1 MSAAARAEARRKAIL
16 GRGGDRLA
24 KLTSSG
30 RGEDHPVYVREQTPD
45 PPLPTFPPASNLEN
59 FVGEESRT
67 ESPPRVRSRVPS
79 RTTPNANA
87 NASPPQQNA
96 SNPFGMPDP
105 SAWSMEQQAQFLQA
119 LMGGMP
125 ASQSQPALTSA
136 AAAGQAEGNG
146 APNPFAGM
154 PGMENNPLA
163 AMMQM
168 AAAGGGGGA
177 FPPMG
182 GDAAAAG
189 PMGGFGAGMGM
200 GKAPEVAPPKTLVQ
214 RLLPAVHL
222 VSVWSLLMYFV
233 LVMEPA
239 AHGPGVDGV
248 AEPGGIGF
256 AWRWRQLMGSA
267 KGQLGTAFASGW
279 GVQVLPFFWAFVTL
293 ELVLHSLRIFSGF
306 DAFRP
311 PMLVALA
318 LPHLPPRISS
328 VIVHGM
334 KYMQMASMFLD
345 DVAAVISIS
354 VFLRLIDDLFTTDK
368 LTLCVFALQGI
379 VFTLPA
385 PPLAFMQQ
393 NRLGLGLRPP
403 LPSYGQGPSI
413 SALAYQQQAQIQ
425 PQKQTTL
432 FVGSISGGITDVT
445 LNELLTACGPIKSFK
460 RLITPANKPQ
470 GFGFAEF
477 EEPDGAL
484 RALALLNNVELP
496 ALEDGCAN
504 KKLLIKAD
512 EKTRAFLDAYASTR
526 PLDPGAAQTSK
537 AAIDTIVADIN
548 RVAADTTSQ
557 KEKYV
562 VPPHLHDLQEAD
574 LPETQRG
581 LVISE
586 IAQFRERAAKRERE
600 KMRELQAQIPQPV
613 STPSGPKMREW
624 GRPKEEPQK
633 QQQEQS
639 APREQGV
646 GKGAQGYNKPV
657 DFVRERERDRDQ
669 KRPTQTDEEL
679 EAERKESRRRDE
691 EMSFRDRERRYEP
704 RERARILALERAIA
718 RQRQTA
724 DSEARERVEMRARLE
739 AWDDDES
746 DELFYVD
753 RARWRTVRARH
764 LTAEQ
769 SADAASAAFEEEE
782 EAANLARESEDFLA
796 RQMGEMQALA
806 EEQRRAGLLLD
817 DGAPVKL
824 SVSLGQ
830 LAAQKDAQREK
841 EGGREGV
848 FGAEED
854 DEEETK
860 KRKVPL
866 VKLDFSAVEAG
877 PEATRE
883 RLEGMKASLP
893 TEREALFKAKVRWD
907 GMTDSVIDRKFE
919 PLVKRVMTQY
929 LGDAEEAEELI
940 MFVVEHLKDHKG
952 PAKLT
957 EGLEP
962 VLEEEAVEVTTAV
975 WRQLIFESMAY
986 GEGLHTDRMFVD

>member
-1 MSAAARAEARRKAIL
+1 
-16 GRGGDRLA
+16 
-24 KLTSSG
+24 
-30 RGEDHPVYVREQTPD
+30 
-45 PPLPTFPPASNLEN
+45 
-59 FVGEESRT
+59 
-67 ESPPRVRSRVPS
+67 
-79 RTTPNANA
+79 
-87 NASPPQQNA
+87 
-96 SNPFGMPDP
+96 
-105 SAWSMEQQAQFLQA
+105 
-119 LMGGMP
+119 
-125 ASQSQPALTSA
+125 
-136 AAAGQAEGNG
+136 
-146 APNPFAGM
+146 
-154 PGMENNPLA
+154 
-163 AMMQM
+163 
-168 AAAGGGGGA
+168 
-177 FPPMG
+177 
-182 GDAAAAG
+182 
-189 PMGGFGAGMGM
+189 
-200 GKAPEVAPPKTLVQ
+200 
-214 RLLPAVHL
+214 
-222 VSVWSLLMYFV
+222 
-233 LVMEPA
+233 
-239 AHGPGVDGV
+239 
-248 AEPGGIGF
+248 
-256 AWRWRQLMGSA
+256 
-267 KGQLGTAFASGW
+267 
-279 GVQVLPFFWAFVTL
+279 
-293 ELVLHSLRIFSGF
+293 
-306 DAFRP
+306 
-311 PMLVALA
+311 
-318 LPHLPPRISS
+318 
-328 VIVHGM
+328 
-334 KYMQMASMFLD
+334 
-345 DVAAVISIS
+345 
-354 VFLRLIDDLFTTDK
+354 
-368 LTLCVFALQGI
+368 
-379 VFTLPA
+379 
-385 PPLAFMQQ
+385 MQQ

-445 LNELLTACGPIKSFK
+445 LNDLLTACGPIKSFK

-600 KMRELQAQIPQPV
+600 KMRELQAQIPQPA

-764 LTAEQ
+764 LAAEQ
-769 SADAASAAFEEEE
+769 SADAASAAFEEE

-824 SVSLGQ
+824 SVSLGP

-841 EGGREGV
+841 ESGREGV

-883 RLEGMKASLP
+883 RLEGMKANLP

-907 GMTDSVIDRKFE
+907 GITDSVIDRKFE

>member
-16 GRGGDRLA
+16 SRGGDRLA
-24 KLTSSG
+24 KLTTSG
-30 RGEDHPVYVREQTPD
+30 RGEDNPVYVRELTPD
-45 PPLPTFPPASNLEN
+45 PPLPTFPPTPAASPGRTATTNLEN
-59 FVGEESRT
+59 FVGEDAGYAYAET
-67 ESPPRVRSRVPS
+67 PGRVRSRVPS
-79 RTTPNANA
+79 
-87 NASPPQQNA
+87 NASNVRSRVPSNA
-96 SNPFGMPDP
+96 STQDQNPFGMPDP
-105 SAWSMEQQAQFLQA
+105 SAWSGEQQAQFLQA
-119 LMGGMP
+119 LMGGGGAPTMP
-125 ASQSQPALTSA
+125 ALMQN
-136 AAAGQAEGNG
+136 AGAGVDAGEMNG
-146 APNPFAGM
+146 NPFAGM
-154 PGMENNPLA
+154 PGMENSPFA
-163 AMMQM
+163 ALMQM
-168 AAAGGGGGA
+168 AAAGGGGGEGNNNI
-177 FPPMG
+177 G
-182 GDAAAAG
+182 G
-189 PMGGFGAGMGM
+189 GMGM
-200 GKAPEVAPPKTLVQ
+200 GKAPDVAAPKTLLQ
-214 RLLPAVHL
+214 RLMPAVHFL
-222 VSVWSLLMYFV
+222 AVWALLLYFV
-233 LVMEPA
+233 LVMEPGL
-239 AHGPGVDGV
+239 HNVGGG
-248 AEPGGIGF
+248 EGETGGIGF
-256 AWRWRQLMGSA
+256 AWRWKKLAAQA
-267 KGQLGTAFASGW
+267 KGQLGAASGW
-279 GVQVLPFFWAFVTL
+279 GVQFIPFFWAFVTL

-311 PMLVALA
+311 PTILALA
-318 LPHLPPRISS
+318 LPHLPPRVSS

-334 KYMQMASMFLD
+334 KYMQMGSMFMD
-345 DVAAVISIS
+345 DVAAVVVGIGLVIWLATWSKT
-354 VFLRLIDDLFTTDK
+354 VACLHWK
-368 LTLCVFALQGI
+368 ALA
-379 VFTLPA
+379 FSPA
-385 PPLAFMQQ
+385 PTHTWSNFAPMQQ

-413 SALAYQQQAQIQ
+413 SALAYQQQAQMQ

-432 FVGSISGGITDVT
+432 FVGSISGGITDST
-445 LNELLTACGPIKSFK
+445 LNELLTACGVVKSFK

-496 ALEDGCAN
+496 ALEEGCAN

-512 EKTRAFLDAYASTR
+512 EKTRSFLDAYASTR

-537 AAIDTIVADIN
+537 AAIDNVVAEIN
-548 RVAADTTSQ
+548 RFANDTTSQ

-600 KMRELQAQIPQPV
+600 KMRELQSQIPQPV
-613 STPSGPKMREW
+613 AAPSGPKMREW
-624 GRPKEEPQK
+624 GRPKEEPPK
-633 QQQEQS
+633 QQEQRS
-639 APREQGV
+639 APREQGM
-646 GKGAQGYNKPV
+646 GKGAQGYDKPV
-657 DFVRERERDRDQ
+657 DFVRERERDRDLR
-669 KRPTQTDEEL
+669 RPTQTDEEL
-679 EAERKESRRRDE
+679 EAERKEGRRRDE
-691 EMSFRDRERRYEP
+691 EVSFRDRERRYEP
-704 RERARILALERAIA
+704 RERARISALERTIA
-718 RQRQTA
+718 RQRQA
-724 DSEARERVEMRARLE
+724 AENEARDRVDLRARLE

-746 DELFYVD
+746 DEFFYTD
-753 RARWRTVRARH
+753 RARWRTLRARN
-764 LTAEQ
+764 LAAEQ
-769 SADAASAAFEEEE
+769 QADATSAAFEQE

-817 DGAPVKL
+817 DGAPVRL
-824 SVSLGQ
+824 SVSLGP

-854 DEEETK
+854 EEEATR

-866 VKLDFSAVEAG
+866 VKLDFSAAEAG

-883 RLEGMKASLP
+883 RLESMKTNVPS
-893 TEREALFKAKVRWD
+893 ERETLFKSKVRWD
-907 GMTDSVIDRKFE
+907 GMTDSMIDRKFE
-919 PLVKRVMTQY
+919 PLVKRLMTQY

-962 VLEEEAVEVTTAV
+962 VLEEEAIEVTTAV

-986 GEGLHTDRMFVD
+986 GEGLHTDRMTVD

>member
-1 MSAAARAEARRKAIL
+1 
-16 GRGGDRLA
+16 
-24 KLTSSG
+24 
-30 RGEDHPVYVREQTPD
+30 
-45 PPLPTFPPASNLEN
+45 
-59 FVGEESRT
+59 
-67 ESPPRVRSRVPS
+67 
-79 RTTPNANA
+79 
-87 NASPPQQNA
+87 
-96 SNPFGMPDP
+96 
-105 SAWSMEQQAQFLQA
+105 
-119 LMGGMP
+119 
-125 ASQSQPALTSA
+125 
-136 AAAGQAEGNG
+136 
-146 APNPFAGM
+146 
-154 PGMENNPLA
+154 
-163 AMMQM
+163 
-168 AAAGGGGGA
+168 
-177 FPPMG
+177 
-182 GDAAAAG
+182 
-189 PMGGFGAGMGM
+189 
-200 GKAPEVAPPKTLVQ
+200 
-214 RLLPAVHL
+214 
-222 VSVWSLLMYFV
+222 
-233 LVMEPA
+233 
-239 AHGPGVDGV
+239 
-248 AEPGGIGF
+248 
-256 AWRWRQLMGSA
+256 
-267 KGQLGTAFASGW
+267 
-279 GVQVLPFFWAFVTL
+279 
-293 ELVLHSLRIFSGF
+293 
-306 DAFRP
+306 
-311 PMLVALA
+311 
-318 LPHLPPRISS
+318 
-328 VIVHGM
+328 
-334 KYMQMASMFLD
+334 
-345 DVAAVISIS
+345 
-354 VFLRLIDDLFTTDK
+354 
-368 LTLCVFALQGI
+368 
-379 VFTLPA
+379 
-385 PPLAFMQQ
+385 MQQ

-432 FVGSISGGITDVT
+432 FVGSISGGITDAT
-445 LNELLTACGPIKSFK
+445 LNSLLTACGPIKSFK

-477 EEPDGAL
+477 EEPDAAL

-504 KKLLIKAD
+504 KRLLIKAD

-526 PLDPGAAQTSK
+526 PLDPAAAQTSK

-548 RVAADTTSQ
+548 RLAAASTSE

-600 KMRELQAQIPQPV
+600 KLRELQQQQQPGV
-613 STPSGPKMREW
+613 PSGPKMREW
-624 GRPKEEPQK
+624 GRPREEPP
-633 QQQEQS
+633 QQQQG
-639 APREQGV
+639 APRDQGM

-657 DFVRERERDRDQ
+657 DFVREREP
-669 KRPTQTDEEL
+669 KRQTQTDEEL
-679 EAERKESRRRDE
+679 EAERKEGRRRDE
-691 EMSFRDRERRYEP
+691 EVSFRDRERRYEP

-718 RQRQTA
+718 RQRSTA
-724 DSEARERVEMRARLE
+724 ENEARDRIDMRARFE

-753 RARWRTVRARH
+753 RARWRTIRARH
-764 LTAEQ
+764 LAAEQ
-769 SADAASAAFEEEE
+769 SADAASAAFEEE

-817 DGAPVKL
+817 DGAPVRL
-824 SVSLGQ
+824 SVSLGP
-830 LAAQKDAQREK
+830 LAARADAAREK
-841 EGGREGV
+841 EGSGREGV

-854 DEEETK
+854 EEEATR

-866 VKLDFSAVEAG
+866 VKLDFSAAEAG

-883 RLEGMKASLP
+883 RLEGMKGNVP
-893 TEREALFKAKVRWD
+893 TEREALYKAKVRWD
-907 GMTDSVIDRKFE
+907 GMTDSMIDRKFE

-962 VLEEEAVEVTTAV
+962 VLEEEAAEVTTAV